1 MGDKTEDGTEA
12 GMGLDVGLRGN
23 AGMDAGGTG
32 PLLKMRGI
40 CKSFP
45 GVKALDGVDF
55 ALWPGEVHALI
66 GENGAGKSTL
76 IKILAGVYRMDS
88 GRIVIDGRPAAIAS
102 PRQAQELGISVVHQ
116 EFTLVPQMTVAEN
129 IMLSDMPSVPGLGSL
144 VDKGAMAAESQRI
157 LDDLGVGISVSAPVR
172 SLTVAEQQIVE
183 VAKALSRKTRILVMD
198 EPTAALSS
206 VEVERLFD
214 VIRTLVSK
222 GIAVV
227 YISHKLEEVFRISHR
242 ITVLRDGRAV
252 ASCPISA
259 LTPNQVVKQM
269 VGRELTSMYDK
280 RKADVGPCVMEVRDL
295 LLDPA
300 GTPVSFTVHA
310 GEILGIAGLMGA
322 GQIQL
327 ARALF
332 GIGRTYGGEVL
343 LRGGP
348 VNVSSPDKAV
358 RCGIGMV
365 TENRKEEGLVQL
377 LSVSRNIALTVL
389 DRLSHLGVVSSW
401 AEDALAASKIDELGI
416 KTPTPKQP
424 VRNLSGG
431 NQQKV
436 VLAKWLAVD
445 PDVMIMCEPTRG
457 IDVGAKAEIY
467 RLIGD
472 MAQSGKAVLLI
483 SSEILEVVGMSDRVL
498 VMHSGRVVGELTG
511 DGRTQEA
518 VMRLATGGSAVG
530 A

>member
-1 MGDKTEDGTEA
+1 MGDKEVDPILSME
-12 GMGLDVGLRGN
+12 
-23 AGMDAGGTG
+23 
-32 PLLKMRGI
+32 GI

-55 ALWPGEVHALI
+55 SLWPKEVHALV

-76 IKILAGVYRMDS
+76 IKILAGVYKMDS
-88 GRIVIDGRPAAIAS
+88 GKILVEGRPVDISS
-102 PRQAQELGISVVHQ
+102 PRQAQEHGISVVHQ

-129 IMLSDMPSVPGLGSL
+129 IMLSNMPSIPGLRSL
-144 VDKGAMAAESQRI
+144 VDKKTMVYESEKI
-157 LDDLGVGISVSAPVR
+157 LNGLGVDIDVFAPVR
-172 SLTVAEQQIVE
+172 LLTMAEQQIVE
-183 VAKALSRKTRILVMD
+183 IAKALSGKTRILVMD
-198 EPTAALSS
+198 EPTAALSN

-214 VIRTLVSK
+214 VIRTLILK
-222 GIAVV
+222 GIAVI

-242 ITVLRDGRAV
+242 ITVLRDGRV
-252 ASCPISA
+252 VSSSPISEV
-259 LTPNQVVKQM
+259 TRNEVVKQM
-269 VGRELTSMYDK
+269 VGRELTTMYD
-280 RKADVGPCVMEVRDL
+280 RCKADIGGPAMEVKGL

-300 GTPVSFTVHA
+300 GEPISFTVHE

-343 LRGGP
+343 LRGRP
-348 VNVSSPDKAV
+348 ASLSSPSKAV
-358 RCGIGMV
+358 RSGVGLV
-365 TENRKEEGLVQL
+365 TENRNEEGLVQL
-377 LSVSRNIALTVL
+377 LSVSKNITITVL
-389 DRLSHLGVVSSW
+389 DAISRRGVLSSW
-401 AEDALAASKIDELGI
+401 MEDRIVTEKIEELDI
-416 KTPTPKQP
+416 RTPSPKQP
-424 VRNLSGG
+424 VMNLSGG

-467 RLIGD
+467 RLIGG
-472 MAQSGKAVLLI
+472 MAKNGKAVLLI
-483 SSEILEVVGMSDRVL
+483 SSEIPEVVGMSDRVL
-498 VMHSGRVVGELTG
+498 VLHSGRVVGELMG
-511 DGRTQEA
+511 DECTQEA
-518 VMRLATGGSAVG
+518 VLRLATGGSVVG

>member
-1 MGDKTEDGTEA
+1 MGGDSE
-12 GMGLDVGLRGN
+12 VGG
-23 AGMDAGGTG
+23 A
-32 PLLKMRGI
+32 LLEMQAI
-40 CKSFP
+40 CKNFP
-45 GVKALDGVDF
+45 GVKALDGVDLR
-55 ALWPGEVHALI
+55 LWPGEVHALV

-88 GRIVIDGRPAAIAS
+88 GRITIDGRQVDIGS
-102 PRQAQELGISVVHQ
+102 PRQAAQFGISVVHQ

-129 IMLSDMPSVPGLGSL
+129 IMLSNMPSVRGLGSL
-144 VDKGAMAAESQRI
+144 VDKAAMASESGRI
-157 LDDLGVGISVSAPVR
+157 LDGLGVDIAASAPVR
-172 SLTVAEQQIVE
+172 SLSVAEQQIVE

-198 EPTAALSS
+198 EPTAALSN

-214 VIRTLVSK
+214 VIQTLVSK

-242 ITVLRDGRAV
+242 ITILRDGRVV
-252 ASCPISA
+252 ASSPTSS
-259 LTPNQVVKQM
+259 LTSNEVIKQM

-280 RKADVGPCVMEVRDL
+280 RTAEIGSPAMEVRGL
-295 LLDPA
+295 LVDPA
-300 GTPVSFTVHA
+300 GQPISFRVHE

-322 GQIQL
+322 GQIRL

-332 GIGRTYGGEVL
+332 GIERIYGGEIL
-343 LRGGP
+343 LRG
-348 VNVSSPDKAV
+348 VSSAVSSPDKAV
-358 RCGIGMV
+358 RRGIGMV

-377 LSVSRNIALTVL
+377 LSVSRNITLTVL
-389 DRLSHLGVVSSW
+389 DSLSHLGVMSPR
-401 AEDALAASKIDELGI
+401 AEDDIVTSKIEELDI
-416 KTPTPKQP
+416 KTPSPNQR

-483 SSEILEVVGMSDRVL
+483 SSEIPEVVGMSDRVL
-498 VMHSGRVVGELTG
+498 VMHSGRVVGELAG
-511 DGRTQEA
+511 DECTQEA

>member
-1 MGDKTEDGTEA
+1 MGGDSE
-12 GMGLDVGLRGN
+12 VGG
-23 AGMDAGGTG
+23 A
-32 PLLKMRGI
+32 LLEMQAI
-40 CKSFP
+40 CKNFP
-45 GVKALDGVDF
+45 GVKALDGVDLR
-55 ALWPGEVHALI
+55 LWPGEVHALV

-88 GRIVIDGRPAAIAS
+88 GRITIDGRQVDIGS
-102 PRQAQELGISVVHQ
+102 PRQAAQFGISVVHQ

-129 IMLSDMPSVPGLGSL
+129 IMLSNMPSVRGLGSL
-144 VDKGAMAAESQRI
+144 VDKTAMASESGRI
-157 LDDLGVGISVSAPVR
+157 LTAWVSILPHRRLCARYPWR
-172 SLTVAEQQIVE
+172 SSR
-183 VAKALSRKTRILVMD
+183 LSRLRKHCQKDRILVMD
-198 EPTAALSS
+198 EPTAALSN

-214 VIRTLVSK
+214 VIHPCSRK

-242 ITVLRDGRAV
+242 ITILRDGRVV
-252 ASCPISA
+252 ASSPTSS
-259 LTPNQVVKQM
+259 LTSNEVIKQM

-280 RKADVGPCVMEVRDL
+280 RTAEIGSPAMEVRGL
-295 LLDPA
+295 LVDPA
-300 GTPVSFTVHA
+300 GQPISFRVHE

-322 GQIQL
+322 GQIRL

-332 GIGRTYGGEVL
+332 GIERTYGGEIL
-343 LRGGP
+343 LRG
-348 VNVSSPDKAV
+348 VSSTVSSPDKAV

-365 TENRKEEGLVQL
+365 TENRKEEGLFSCCRCQEHH
-377 LSVSRNIALTVL
+377 LTVL
-389 DRLSHLGVVSSW
+389 DSLSHLGVVSPR
-401 AEDALAASKIDELGI
+401 AEDNIVASKIHELGI
-416 KTPTPKQP
+416 KTPSPNRP
-424 VRNLSGG
+424 VKNLSGG

-445 PDVMIMCEPTRG
+445 PEVMIMCEPTRG

-483 SSEILEVVGMSDRVL
+483 SSEIPEVVGMSDRVL
-498 VMHSGRVVGELTG
+498 VMHSGRVVGELAG
-511 DGRTQEA
+511 DECTQEA

>member
-1 MGDKTEDGTEA
+1 MGGDSE
-12 GMGLDVGLRGN
+12 VG
-23 AGMDAGGTG
+23 G
-32 PLLKMRGI
+32 PLLEMQAI

-45 GVKALDGVDF
+45 GVKALDGVDLK
-55 ALWPGEVHALI
+55 LWPGEVHALV

-76 IKILAGVYRMDS
+76 IKVLAGVYRMDS
-88 GRIVIDGRPAAIAS
+88 GRISIHGRQVDISS
-102 PRQAQELGISVVHQ
+102 PRQAAQLGISVVHQ

-129 IMLSDMPSVPGLGSL
+129 IMLSNMPSRPGLGSL
-144 VDKGAMAAESQRI
+144 VDKTAMSSESGRI
-157 LDDLGVGISVSAPVR
+157 LDGLGVDIAVSAPVH

-198 EPTAALSS
+198 EPTAALSN
-206 VEVERLFD
+206 VEVDRLFE
-214 VIRTLVSK
+214 VIRTLVSND
-222 GIAVV
+222 IAVV

-242 ITVLRDGRAV
+242 ITILRDGRVV
-252 ASCPISA
+252 ASSPTSS
-259 LTPNQVVKQM
+259 LTGNEVIKQM

-280 RKADVGPCVMEVRDL
+280 RKAEIGPPAMEVRDL
-295 LLDPA
+295 LVDPA
-300 GTPVSFTVHA
+300 GQPISFRVHE

-322 GQIQL
+322 GQIRL

-332 GIGRTYGGEVL
+332 GIERTYGGEIL
-343 LRGGP
+343 LRG
-348 VNVSSPDKAV
+348 VSSAVSSPDKAV
-358 RCGIGMV
+358 RRGIGMV

-377 LSVSRNIALTVL
+377 LSVSRNITLAVL
-389 DRLSHLGVVSSW
+389 DSLSHLGVMSPR
-401 AEDALAASKIDELGI
+401 AEDDIVTSKIEELDI
-416 KTPTPKQP
+416 KTPSPNQR
-424 VRNLSGG
+424 VRHLSGG

-483 SSEILEVVGMSDRVL
+483 SSEIPEVVGMSDRVL
-498 VMHSGRVVGELTG
+498 VMHSGRVVGELAG
-511 DGRTQEA
+511 DECTQEA

>member
-1 MGDKTEDGTEA
+1 MSDRTEDGTLA
-12 GMGLDVGLRGN
+12 GMGLDIGSRV
-23 AGMDAGGTG
+23 DAGGIG
-32 PLLKMRGI
+32 SLLEMHGI

-45 GVKALDGVDF
+45 GVKALDGVDLR
-55 ALWPGEVHALI
+55 LWPGEVHALV

-88 GRIVIDGRPAAIAS
+88 GRIMMDGQPVDVSS
-102 PRQAQELGISVVHQ
+102 PRRASERGISVVHQ

-129 IMLSDMPSVPGLGSL
+129 IMLSNMPSVPGIGSL
-144 VDKGAMAAESQRI
+144 VDKKAMASESRRI
-157 LDDLGVGISVSAPVR
+157 LDDLGVGISVTAPVR
-172 SLTVAEQQIVE
+172 SLSVAEQQIVE
-183 VAKALSRKTRILVMD
+183 VAKALSRKTRVLVMD
-198 EPTAALSS
+198 EPTAALSN

-242 ITVLRDGRAV
+242 ITVLRDGRVV
-252 ASCPISA
+252 ASSPISG
-259 LTPNQVVKQM
+259 LTRNEVIKQM

-280 RKADVGPCVMEVRDL
+280 RRADAGPCAMEVRDL
-295 LLDPA
+295 LLDPDGA
-300 GTPVSFTVHA
+300 PVSFKVHA

-332 GIGRTYGGEVL
+332 GIGRTYGGEIL
-343 LRGGP
+343 LRGRP

-377 LSVSRNIALTVL
+377 LSVSKNITLTVL
-389 DRLSHLGVVSSW
+389 DGLSRLGVLSPR
-401 AEDALAASKIDELGI
+401 AEDALAASKIEDLDI
-416 KTPTPKQP
+416 KTPSLRQP

-483 SSEILEVVGMSDRVL
+483 SSEIPEVRGMSDRVL
-498 VMHSGRVVGELTG
+498 VMHSGRVVGELAG
-511 DGRTQEA
+511 DGCTQEA